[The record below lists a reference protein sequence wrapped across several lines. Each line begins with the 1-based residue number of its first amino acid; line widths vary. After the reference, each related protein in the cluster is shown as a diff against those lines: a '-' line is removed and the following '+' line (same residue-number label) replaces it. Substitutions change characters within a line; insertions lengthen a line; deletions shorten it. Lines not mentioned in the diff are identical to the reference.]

1 MNRTSVKS
9 STAKRNLDQLLEAV
23 NQTHTVIE
31 IIDEQGE
38 NDAVLVGLSEW
49 RRIQETLLLEQTGT
63 LAQVRSREKDDSGF
77 TDIDSIDWDAL

>member
-1 MNRTSVKS
+1 MDRTSVKS
-9 STAKRNLDQLLEAV
+9 SAAKKNLDQLIEAV

-49 RRIQETLLLEQTGT
+49 RGIRETLLLEQTGT

-77 TDIDSIDWDAL
+77 TDIDSIDWNAL